1 MQKDKTSLIHSYEEF
16 IGGNY
21 PIGISM
27 IVEKGL
33 IPQTVDD
40 FIGYALLAI
49 ESNNRHENDFW
60 FKKHRNFGTIDA
72 LAHFENELIILP
84 KSDLLCNIKMDSKL
98 NEYGNLDIAPED
110 FEKLRTHGVIN
121 REEVPT
127 GSLNKEE
134 TLNHLILQKLFRN
147 SSLNEYINIRYNNHE
162 ELKDSHKISLHL
174 PKYQKTPGVNA
185 WSIGFLDDW
194 THFSSQSNLTD
205 SDWHII
211 GVNEINLNQSNA
223 AILSKYGIKTPGE
236 LEEIIRY
243 YKENKK

>member
-1 MQKDKTSLIHSYEEF
+1 M
-16 IGGNY
+16 
-21 PIGISM
+21 
-27 IVEKGL
+27 
-33 IPQTVDD
+33 
-40 FIGYALLAI
+40 
-49 ESNNRHENDFW
+49 
-60 FKKHRNFGTIDA
+60 
-72 LAHFENELIILP
+72 
-84 KSDLLCNIKMDSKL
+84 
-98 NEYGNLDIAPED
+98 
-110 FEKLRTHGVIN
+110 
-121 REEVPT
+121 
-127 GSLNKEE
+127 
-134 TLNHLILQKLFRN
+134 
-147 SSLNEYINIRYNNHE
+147 
-162 ELKDSHKISLHL
+162 HL